1 MLSQNGVISVGVA
14 AITAISITLAL
25 ISGADGLLL
34 TSAAGAIIF
43 LITRQHYRQPPAQS
57 DSK

>member
-1 MLSQNGVISVGVA
+1 MISENGVIAVGVA

-25 ISGADGLLL
+25 ISRTDGLLL

-43 LITRQHYRQPPAQS
+43 LITRQHYRQPPTTS

>member
-1 MLSQNGVISVGVA
+1 MISENSVISVGVA
-14 AITAISITLAL
+14 AITAIPIPLAL

-43 LITRQHYRQPPAQS
+43 LITRQHYRQPPTTS